1 MTLHRSSTIALL
13 VASFALAACKRAEPN
28 YCPTATNRNCLELDA
43 SNACASNQDCSGA
56 TAVCDVAGSQMCV
69 QCTPSDNPCTAA
81 APVCMANQCQ
91 KCTQHAQCAT
101 TSNVCSPE
109 GVCEISE
116 QVAYIQA
123 GGTGKPNCTKDA
135 PCGTLAEGLN
145 TGRPIVKLA
154 TGTVADNKTTTID
167 GIAVT
172 ILADP
177 GAKLDRTNDG
187 VILEIKNSGADAKVY
202 DLAITGGTGMATDP
216 AISISSG
223 GAPKL
228 SLTRVTVGGNQGLGI
243 SATAGALT
251 ISQSTISGNTG
262 GGISATAGALTIS
275 QSTISGNTGG
285 GISISGSQFDI
296 TNSFIVRNGSATATF
311 GGLSISA
318 IGVGAGGAHRL
329 DFDTITANVGPATV
343 NTGVTC
349 SNVLTPLVFSN
360 DIIYD
365 NIVSGGGLQ
374 IGGSVN
380 CATAYSDVGPASV
393 AGTGNISADPLFVN
407 VSQADFHLQATSPAR
422 DVADPASTSA
432 VDFDGDARPQGIR
445 RDMGADETR

>member
-1 MTLHRSSTIALL
+1 MFVGLSAVGCYR
-13 VASFALAACKRAEPN
+13 ENPY
-28 YCPTATNRNCLELDA
+28 YCPGAPRNNCLELDA

-262 GGISATAGALTIS
+262 GGIA
-275 QSTISGNTGG
+275 ISGA
-285 GISISGSQFDI
+285 QFDI
-296 TNSFIVRNGSATATF
+296 TNSFIVSNGGVSSPF
-311 GGLSISA
+311 GGVSLAQIGNGARKFEFNTVSNNGGVDGSV
-318 IGVGAGGAHRL
+318 IGVVCSL
-329 DFDTITANVGPATV
+329 
-343 NTGVTC
+343 VTQPIVL
-349 SNVLTPLVFSN
+349 SN
-360 DIIYD
+360 
-365 NIVSGGGLQ
+365 NIVYANQ
-374 IGGSVN
+374 IGGTRTQVGGAMCSW
-380 CATAYSDVGPASV
+380 TYSNIGPDMI

-407 VSQADFHLQATSPAR
+407 PTQGNFHIPATSPAR
-422 DVADPASTSA
+422 DVADPAATIA
-432 VDFDGDARPQGIR
+432 VDFDGDARPQATR